1 MLFIKRIEKKPFTK
15 RGGGK
20 KTPHDLINLQSLDLN
35 TEWQILEK
43 PLWSNRRKNKNKNKT
58 VVILEWRG

>member
-20 KTPHDLINLQSLDLN
+20 KPHDLINLQSLDLN